1 MTGVDVLIEDLVTAN
16 KILANEGVVDAFGHI
31 SVRHP
36 DNPDRYLLARA
47 RTPQCIEA
55 SDIMEFELDG
65 TPIDPGGRSLY
76 LERYIH
82 GAIYEAH
89 HQVNCVV
96 HSHSHSVVPFGVGG
110 ESIRPLLHNCAVIG
124 PQVPIWD
131 SRDKFG
137 DTDLLVSNMTMGR
150 DLAQFMQT
158 CPTCLMRGHGAVVS
172 GRSLRSAVFTAI
184 ALHTS
189 AELQAQSSR
198 FKTIKFLS
206 PGEIEKI
213 MAMFDALEA
222 KGGGDRAWEYW
233 CFRAGVPF
241 RPSS

>member
-1 MTGVDVLIEDLVTAN
+1 
-16 KILANEGVVDAFGHI
+16 
-31 SVRHP
+31 
-36 DNPDRYLLARA
+36 
-47 RTPQCIEA
+47 
-55 SDIMEFELDG
+55 
-65 TPIDPGGRSLY
+65 
-76 LERYIH
+76 
-82 GAIYEAH
+82 
-89 HQVNCVV
+89 
-96 HSHSHSVVPFGVGG
+96 
-110 ESIRPLLHNCAVIG
+110 
-124 PQVPIWD
+124 
-131 SRDKFG
+131 
-137 DTDLLVSNMTMGR
+137 LLVSNMTMGR

-158 CPTCLMRGHGAVVS
+158 CPSCLMRGHGAVVS